1 MTKLSHATRPGSC
14 ERPDFYGPRRAG
26 RYDSLV
32 ARTVKHTDTELDR
45 RRAAAERLRGL
56 LGRDPSRSFTDELI
70 AERRAAAKAETEA
83 EANTDSA
90 RR

>member
-1 MTKLSHATRPGSC
+1 M
-14 ERPDFYGPRRAG
+14 
-26 RYDSLV
+26 
-32 ARTVKHTDTELDR
+32 ARTVKQSLGDVER

-70 AERRAAAKAETEA
+70 AERRAAARAETKAEAKTG
-83 EANTDSA
+83 SA

>member
-1 MTKLSHATRPGSC
+1 MAKALKQTQA
-14 ERPDFYGPRRAG
+14 E
-26 RYDSLV
+26 V
-32 ARTVKHTDTELDR
+32 ER

-70 AERRAAAKAETEA
+70 AERRAAARAETEA

>member
-1 MTKLSHATRPGSC
+1 MAKALKQRQVEA
-14 ERPDFYGPRRAG
+14 E
-26 RYDSLV
+26 
-32 ARTVKHTDTELDR
+32 R

-70 AERRAAAKAETEA
+70 AERRAAARAETQA